1 MQRENEVQQ
10 VFLVGAKS
18 LELMADMRLL
28 FISLQSTTRTRKILN
43 IMWRVKL
50 TVTAAW
56 TK

>member
-1 MQRENEVQQ
+1 
-10 VFLVGAKS
+10 
-18 LELMADMRLL
+18 MADMRLL